1 MAGDF
6 GGTSHRHESATPVVF
21 EVGVYP
27 FHGRAFLESR
37 LFMLG
42 ECARVGTAE
51 GIGIDNGHMAKGAGK
66 LMNLRSVI
74 CGIAEIVKAVLDL
87 VLLDW
92 AGSAGGSFFATDSL
106 AEMAAASMLIWPMM
120 RSAK

>member
-1 MAGDF
+1 
-6 GGTSHRHESATPVVF
+6 
-21 EVGVYP
+21 
-27 FHGRAFLESR
+27 
-37 LFMLG
+37 MLG
-42 ECARVGTAE
+42 ECARVGTAA